1 MDSKSDAAARAR
13 EGEGRTSV
21 TVGSSNSAFEAVAGL
36 IIEGIFVA
44 MLTQRFLSK

>member
-21 TVGSSNSAFEAVAGL
+21 TVGSSNSTFKAVAGL
-36 IIEGIFVA
+36 VFS
-44 MLTQRFLSK
+44 LPLLKRFFSK